1 MRIMTYNVHG
11 CVGTDGVYDAQRILE
26 VVRDVDPD
34 VLGLQ
39 EVRLPGGSVPDILE
53 LLETG
58 FPGYSILFGRTL
70 EDERGAYGNA
80 LVSRYPIQR
89 HTDLSLEIGASFDTR
104 RTKVEDRRA
113 IIASVTLPDNTPLTV
128 IVTHLGLERWARKKQ
143 AETLI
148 AGIDAAVDVATD
160 AAVFLGDFNEWF
172 FADRFLRRVDRHFSK
187 HVVRRTFPSR
197 FPILPLDRIWI
208 SAGLQ
213 RTETRVHRRWPARVA
228 SDHLPLYVEVGLP
241 AD

>member
-148 AGIDAAVDVATD
+148 AGIDAAV
-160 AAVFLGDFNEWF
+160 FLGDFNEWF